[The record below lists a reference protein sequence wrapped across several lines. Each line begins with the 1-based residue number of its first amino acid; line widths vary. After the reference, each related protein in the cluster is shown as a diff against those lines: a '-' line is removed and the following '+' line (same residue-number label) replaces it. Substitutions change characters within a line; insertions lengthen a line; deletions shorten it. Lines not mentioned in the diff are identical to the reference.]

1 MQFIYLVCSA
11 VGVPCA
17 KFMIMI
23 YSLFV
28 ESADSLINMNPS
40 MFPSMGGQGSMSPA
54 LLDIKPDISKLSI
67 SASNAHASNFGGPLH
82 GGLGNYMPS
91 NHDLPYSMSR
101 GGPLHGY
108 HMPGTAAPHM
118 SQFGLGLMPGGHVQS
133 SIGMHS
139 LQSHPALNNANNA
152 HQSLQQSSS
161 NPMPSLTSNHQPRQS
176 PTSTV
181 GTPLFSP
188 GTGGGGNQS
197 SSSSSVANQSL
208 QSASKHLCAIC
219 GDRASGKHYGV
230 YR

>member
-1 MQFIYLVCSA
+1 
-11 VGVPCA
+11 
-17 KFMIMI
+17 MIMI

-108 HMPGTAAPHM
+108 HMPGTGAPHM

-188 GTGGGGNQS
+188 GTGGGGGGNQS